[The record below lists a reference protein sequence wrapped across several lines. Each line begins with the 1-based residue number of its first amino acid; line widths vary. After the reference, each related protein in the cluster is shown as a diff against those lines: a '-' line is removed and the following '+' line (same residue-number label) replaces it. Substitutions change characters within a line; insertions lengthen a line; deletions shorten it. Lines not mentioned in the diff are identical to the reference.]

1 MTKDETIF
9 CNIDKIKTKVK
20 IENGEFA
27 ETIGKSTIVVDT
39 KKGKKSLHF
48 ERNSCIIY
56 DKKDKS
62 LIIARVKMQENRCF
76 PIQWR
81 YAIDTAMKAQV
92 EESWLWHR
100 RFGHFN
106 FHGLKILQQKNIMRD
121 LPTINEM
128 DETCEGCM
136 LGKQHQQPFPSRK
149 AWRAKKPLEL
159 VHTDVCCPMQTPSND
174 QNRYFILFID
184 D

>member
-20 IENGEFA
+20 IGNGEFVDA
-27 ETIGKSTIVVDT
+27 MGKGTIVVDT
-39 KKGKKSLHF
+39 KKEKRYIREVLLVPNIKGYSLHF
-48 ERNSCIIY
+48 EGNSYTVY

-62 LIIARVKMQENRCF
+62 LIIARVKMQENGCF

-92 EESWLWHR
+92 DESWLWHK

-106 FHGLKILQQKNIMRD
+106 FHGLKILRQKNMMRD
-121 LPTINEM
+121 LPTIKEM
-128 DETCEGCM
+128 DETCE
-136 LGKQHQQPFPSRK
+136 
-149 AWRAKKPLEL
+149 
-159 VHTDVCCPMQTPSND
+159 
-174 QNRYFILFID
+174 
-184 D
+184 